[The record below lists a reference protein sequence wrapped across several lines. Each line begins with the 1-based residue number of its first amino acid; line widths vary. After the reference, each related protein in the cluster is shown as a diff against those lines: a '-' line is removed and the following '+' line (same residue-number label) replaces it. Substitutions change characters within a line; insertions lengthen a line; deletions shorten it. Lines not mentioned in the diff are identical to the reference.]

1 MFIRRLSNLVGGK
14 LTRWLKRR
22 EARDPEAVYEAA
34 INERLRRYQQL
45 KNAAAGVIFMREKLE
60 RELRQKMAE
69 LAEIQEQ
76 AVQAADLN
84 EDGCALILI
93 ARQHELE
100 AENARLREEL
110 SQLTAEAEQA
120 KHNLLGF
127 KSEIDRLRR
136 EKTTMVARLRNA
148 QARIRIQH
156 SLEELSYEDD
166 VRALNEVRDSI
177 SQTLA
182 EAGVQ
187 TELHG
192 SEIEQKL
199 GEIKRQAARGRAQ
212 AELEEIKRRRRL
224 PLAPLNVFDSAAR
237 VAAAPA
243 K

>member
-1 MFIRRLSNLVGGK
+1 MFIRRLSNLFGGK

-60 RELRQKMAE
+60 RELRQKTAE

-76 AVQAADLN
+76 ALQAADLN

-93 ARQHELE
+93 ARQHEIE

-177 SQTLA
+177 NQTLA

-199 GEIKRQAARGRAQ
+199 GEIKRQAAQSRAQ

-224 PLAPLNVFDSAAR
+224 PLAPLNVFDGAAR
-237 VAAAPA
+237 VAAAA

>member
-1 MFIRRLSNLVGGK
+1 MFIRRLSNLFGGK

-60 RELRQKMAE
+60 RELKHKLAE
-69 LAEIQEQ
+69 LGEIQEQ
-76 AVQAADLN
+76 VLQAADLD

-93 ARQHELE
+93 QRQHELE
-100 AENARLREEL
+100 AENDRLRAEL
-110 SQLTAEAEQA
+110 TQLTAEAEQA

-127 KSEIDRLRR
+127 KHEIDRLRR

-166 VRALNEVRDSI
+166 LRALNEVRDSI
-177 SQTLA
+177 NQTLA

-187 TELHG
+187 TELQG

-199 GEIKRQAARGRAQ
+199 DEIKRRAAQSRAQ
-212 AELEEIKRRRRL
+212 AELDELKRRRRL
-224 PLAPLNVFDSAAR
+224 PLAPLNVFADQRMGGAA
-237 VAAAPA
+237 